1 MTPNILFDKLF
12 IVKNKKGENI
22 MSDVEEK
29 STKNLLAALGGLVAV
44 LMIARYACLIV
55 ENYYAFLPGEGF
67 IVEAINYI
75 GLYAPMALMVLV
87 GLSAVW
93 DKSSILKLVFLIAC
107 AAIVIFSF
115 FPDVKAQIESTI
127 GVAALLQ

>member
-1 MTPNILFDKLF
+1 
-12 IVKNKKGENI
+12 

-29 STKNLLAALGGLVAV
+29 SIKNLLAGLGGLVAV

-55 ENYYAFLPGEGF
+55 NTYVTFLPTDGGF

-75 GLYAPMALMVLV
+75 GIYAPMALMVLV

-93 DKSSILKLVFLIAC
+93 DKSSIVKLVFLIVC
-107 AAIVIFSF
+107 AAIVIFTF
-115 FPDVKAQIESTI
+115 FPDVKAQIESSI
-127 GVAALLQ
+127 GIAQIG